1 MLDWLRRI
9 RKVSQK
15 LTLPS
20 RDATAG
26 RSQIQLNPA
35 KLTPSS
41 EIQLAYLA
49 ELSSLIS
56 DLCDQDSQ
64 KAPLPTQ
71 ATAQARIAAD
81 YRDRSRQLDA
91 MLIKSGEHQME
102 LRSDIRER
110 LDQLVIRSEGA
121 DWHEDLMRIYVVFG
135 ILQDSAHRVSKGLAP
150 AKRLRAE
157 QLLETKNLGEFCFHE
172 LAAGIAADADLG
184 PRLAMFGRMVVGD
197 ALLEIRDSVS
207 FDKILA
213 TPKFDDRVSL
223 SREQFKVLEPF
234 TSELIAQHTVRM
246 DLLGLTA

>member
-49 ELSSLIS
+49 QLDGVIS

-64 KAPLPTQ
+64 KAPLPEQ
-71 ATAQARIAAD
+71 AKKQAKIAAD
-81 YRDRSRQLDA
+81 YRDRSKQLDA
-91 MLIKSGEHQME
+91 MLISSGEHQME
-102 LRSDIRER
+102 LQSDMRER
-110 LDQLVIRSEGA
+110 LDQLVIRTEGA

-150 AKRLRAE
+150 AKRVKAE
-157 QLLETKNLGEFCFHE
+157 QLLNAKELQDFCFHE
-172 LAAGIAADADLG
+172 LAAGIASDVDLG
-184 PRLAMFGRMVVGD
+184 SRLALFGRMVVGD

-207 FDKILA
+207 FERILPA
-213 TPKFDDRVSL
+213 PTSTDPVL
-223 SREQFKVLEPF
+223 LAREQFKLLEPF

>member
-41 EIQLAYLA
+41 EIQLAYLV
-49 ELSSLIS
+49 ELGGVIS

-64 KAPLPTQ
+64 KAPLPEQ
-71 ATAQARIAAD
+71 AKKQASIAAD
-81 YRDRSRQLDA
+81 YRDRSKQLDA
-91 MLIKSGEHQME
+91 LLIRSGEHQME
-102 LRSDIRER
+102 LQSDMRER
-110 LDQLVIRSEGA
+110 LDQLVIRTEGA

-135 ILQDSAHRVSKGLAP
+135 ILQDSAQRVSKGMPP
-150 AKRLRAE
+150 AKKLRAE
-157 QLLETKNLGEFCFHE
+157 QLLDSRKLQEFCSNE
-172 LAAGIAADADLG
+172 LAAGIAADSDLA

-207 FDKILA
+207 FEKILPSP
-213 TPKFDDRVSL
+213 TSTDRISL
-223 SREQFKVLEPF
+223 AREQFKLLEPF

>member
-1 MLDWLRRI
+1 
-9 RKVSQK
+9 
-15 LTLPS
+15 
-20 RDATAG
+20 
-26 RSQIQLNPA
+26 
-35 KLTPSS
+35 
-41 EIQLAYLA
+41 
-49 ELSSLIS
+49 
-56 DLCDQDSQ
+56 
-64 KAPLPTQ
+64 
-71 ATAQARIAAD
+71 AAD

-110 LDQLVIRSEGA
+110 LDQLVIRTEGA